1 MGAVTRYCDQ
11 CLHFDPEKIHAGA
24 VCKLGHYPR
33 FYAPVTVSQAEG
45 GNWGWKRKCQD
56 YLLGRRS
63 GEDS

>member
-1 MGAVTRYCDQ
+1 MATVTRYCDQ
-11 CLHFDPEKIHAGA
+11 CQHFDPEKISTA
-24 VCKLGHYPR
+24 VCKLGHRPR

-56 YLLGRRS
+56 YLGQRS